1 MSSETTP
8 HTLQQEHYSVR
19 SKLEANFFP
28 GLMIAF
34 GLAGIYAIYSSM
46 I

>member
-8 HTLQQEHYSVR
+8 HTFQQEHYS
-19 SKLEANFFP
+19 SKSKMEGNVFP
-28 GLMIAF
+28 ALMIAF
-34 GLAGIYAIYSSM
+34 GLVGIYFMIQSM

>member
-8 HTLQQEHYSVR
+8 HTEHYS
-19 SKLEANFFP
+19 SKSKMEGNIFP
-28 GLMIAF
+28 ALLIAF
-34 GLAGIYAIYSSM
+34 GLAGIYIMVQSM